1 MRTRLIPAAAV
12 LLVLASL
19 AGACQEGA
27 GKQAAGD
34 TKAADKQMYDA
45 LREVI
50 NTGRELF
57 NKNGDYSGCY
67 RVFQGSL
74 ITIKPLLTH
83 RPDLQKA
90 IDKGLADAEQ
100 MSYTHQRAFA
110 LRKVLDTVRTGLKT
124 GEAVVETPE
133 PIALPKPKVEKVEK
147 AEKAAKTEWDRLGGL
162 ENVRRIVEDVSA
174 RIAKDPKVNLTRGG
188 KYKFT
193 DEQVVALKKKMV
205 ELVSEITGGPLL
217 YTGKSMKDAH
227 EGMGITNAEFD
238 AFMGHLMAAL
248 KQNGVGPA
256 ETESLRKKVE
266 GTRAE
271 IVEEQKGEEKKK
283 AEPATVTGKITFQG
297 KPLPGGTITFH
308 SEGGVIA
315 CPLSDNGDYKAVD
328 LAPGAYKVA
337 IKTVAAKDAKGQPPQ
352 VVPIPAA
359 YAAPTT
365 SGLAVEVK
373 AGKNVFNFDLK

>member
-1 MRTRLIPAAAV
+1 MPAAAV

-19 AGACQEGA
+19 AGAYQEG
-27 GKQAAGD
+27 GVKQPAGD
-34 TKAADKQMYDA
+34 TKAADKQMYDV

-83 RPDLQKA
+83 RPDLQKT
-90 IDKGLADAEQ
+90 IDKGLVDAEQ

-124 GEAVVETPE
+124 GEAVVESPE
-133 PIALPKPKVEKVEK
+133 QIALPKPKVEKVEK

-238 AFMGHLMAAL
+238 AFMGHLMASL

-256 ETESLRKKVE
+256 EAESLRKKVE

-283 AEPATVTGKITFQG
+283 AEPATLSGKVTFQG
-297 KPLPGGTITFH
+297 KPLPAGTISFH
-308 SEGGVIA
+308 GQDKKVAASINADGTYLLIG
-315 CPLSDNGDYKAVD
+315 
-328 LAPGAYKVA
+328 LAPGAYKITVETASVKKAAPEKFVA
-337 IKTVAAKDAKGQPPQ
+337 
-352 VVPIPAA
+352 IPAA
-359 YAAPTT
+359 YATPET
-365 SGLAVEVK
+365 SGLTLEVT
-373 AGKNVFNFDLK
+373 AGKNVRDLELK